1 MTSGVWRKQRCIWCH
16 QKDFPCQHQTSAQ
29 ICCWHQLGF
38 FLQGQLVVFRALT
51 DFSNASCNVAPVLLN
66 YSDFHIYSKQT
77 RLLTKQSCFVNC
89 ELLDCV
95 VVQWEAICFKFRNMT
110 NSLYDVLQQ
119 PEYNRLQYS
128 IRRCN
133 PADSHDIF
141 TRESNYDNV
150 RAARL

>member
-1 MTSGVWRKQRCIWCH
+1 MTATAMHLMSPKRLSVSTPNKR
-16 QKDFPCQHQTSAQ
+16 ANL
-29 ICCWHQLGF
+29 QLGF

-95 VVQWEAICFKFRNMT
+95 VVQ
-110 NSLYDVLQQ
+110 
-119 PEYNRLQYS
+119 
-128 IRRCN
+128 
-133 PADSHDIF
+133 
-141 TRESNYDNV
+141 
-150 RAARL
+150 